1 MIGTTA
7 IVAVL
12 APALEGRNEITH
24 DDVWK
29 LLGDPP
35 RTAAARTWVGK
46 AMKRMGWVPCRHLGA
61 RPGPRPAGYRR
72 AEQ

>member
-7 IVAVL
+7 IIAVL
-12 APALEGRNEITH
+12 APALTGRNEITH
-24 DDVWK
+24 DEVWK
-29 LLGDPP
+29 LLGDPA

-46 AMKRMGWVPCRHLGA
+46 AMKRMGWRACRHLGA

-72 AEQ
+72 VQP